1 MAREA
6 MDIRL
11 RVLKKSNT
19 SRFDSYS
26 VKNSE
31 LIASHITFRDCRVHI
46 FSDNLP
52 RNSRILYYTTPHYTM
67 IMMMMMMMMMMIIII
82 IIISSQGFL
91 PTGYSLGPCDLPSP

>member
-11 RVLKKSNT
+11 GVLKESNT

-31 LIASHITFRDCRVHI
+31 LNASHITLRDCRVHI

-67 IMMMMMMMMMMIIII
+67 IMMMMMMMMMMMI

>member
-1 MAREA
+1 M
-6 MDIRL
+6 RL
-11 RVLKKSNT
+11 RVLKESNT

-67 IMMMMMMMMMMIIII
+67 IMMMMTMMMMMMMMMIIII

-91 PTGYSLGPCDLPSP
+91 PTGYSLVSP